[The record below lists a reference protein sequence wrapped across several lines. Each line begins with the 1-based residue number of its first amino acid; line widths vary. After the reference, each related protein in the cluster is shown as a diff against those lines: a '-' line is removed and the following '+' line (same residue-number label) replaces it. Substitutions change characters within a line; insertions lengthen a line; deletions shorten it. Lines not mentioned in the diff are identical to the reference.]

1 MARGSPF
8 DLFLSP
14 EYERIVEGVGS
25 GFIISSDGIV
35 ITNQHVTQDA
45 DQIVVTTSDGTDH
58 QAELL
63 GEDPLTDIAV
73 LKIEGSDLPTT
84 PLGTSKDLTI
94 GEWVVAVGNPY
105 AYLLGN
111 SEPTVTA
118 GVVSAV
124 GRNLLPTRDQ
134 PGVYVDMIQ
143 TDAAINP
150 GNSGG
155 PLANALGE
163 VVGVNSSIFTNS
175 GGSVGIGFAIPIER
189 ALGVARELVEHGSV
203 RRAWVGIDVT
213 GSDDLRG
220 WKKAGGLAV
229 TQVAESSPASEAG
242 LRAEDVIV
250 SAGGRPVRTFLDW
263 EAVKLDIGPGDSLI
277 VRFLRGGRERET
289 GLRVAA
295 LPTSEAERISILDLE
310 LITVTPAIQQERGLS
325 QPYGALIYGIG
336 DAAARATGLR
346 SGDVILLIN
355 RRRTSS
361 AEDVRDRLN
370 RASARAAIRLYFERS
385 GRLRSTDFSVR

>member
-1 MARGSPF
+1 MRSYQATDVRVIAAWSVLVTVACWDPR
-8 DLFLSP
+8 P
-14 EYERIVEGVGS
+14 EPDHTAQLTIPEVSVPVRQDTVRQRHN
-25 GFIISSDGIV
+25 
-35 ITNQHVTQDA
+35 TRLNQTR
-45 DQIVVTTSDGTDH
+45 
-58 QAELL
+58 
-63 GEDPLTDIAV
+63 
-73 LKIEGSDLPTT
+73 PTA
-84 PLGTSKDLTI
+84 PLGTLRDLTI

-134 PGVYVDMIQ
+134 PGAYVDMIQ

-155 PLANALGE
+155 LLANALGE

-189 ALGVARELVEHGSV
+189 ALRVARELVEHGSV
-203 RRAWVGIDVT
+203 RRAWVGMDVT

-263 EAVKLDIGPGDSLI
+263 EAVKLDVGPGDSLI

-310 LITVTPAIQQERGLS
+310 LITVTPAIQQERRLS
-325 QPYGALIYGIG
+325 QHYGALIYGIG

-355 RRRTSS
+355 RRRTSR
-361 AEDVRDRLN
+361 AEEVRDMLN
-370 RASARAAIRLYFERS
+370 RASARAAIRVYFERR